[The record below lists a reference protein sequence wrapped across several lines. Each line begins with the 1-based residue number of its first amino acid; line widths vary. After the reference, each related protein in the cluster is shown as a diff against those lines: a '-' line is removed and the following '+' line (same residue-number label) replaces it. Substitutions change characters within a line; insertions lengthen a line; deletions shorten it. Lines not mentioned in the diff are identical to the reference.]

1 MINSKELLEYT
12 QNLSLLFVED
22 HDELRINTNEILK
35 NFFKVVHSAKN
46 GKRGLE
52 LYHDF
57 YQENGG
63 KSYDI
68 ILTDIKMPKMNGV
81 ELIESIY
88 NINPS
93 QTLIV
98 ISAYDESKYLLPL
111 INLGIEQFIKKPIDF
126 QELLQAL
133 LKASK
138 KVINQAK
145 TNTNNPLQTIEM
157 NNSFTYNRNNKSL
170 TNSKENIYL
179 TKYEIIFIQ
188 QLTENIGKIYSNED
202 IVANYLSLDET
213 MDAQNIRKLVSKL
226 RKKLPEDSL
235 ESIYGIGYR
244 FIPYY
249 N

>member
-145 TNTNNPLQTIEM
+145 TNTNDPLQTIEM

-170 TNSKENIYL
+170 TNSKENVYL

-202 IVANYLSLDET
+202 IVANYLSLNET